1 MRIRIERDPNGVITN
16 TATLS
21 ARVLVNQRIL
31 CPACDRKVFKSW
43 PEGWEDHA
51 ELACAGIGAQTSVGR
66 KAEFKLRFGHL
77 FQ

>member
-1 MRIRIERDPNGVITN
+1 MRISIERDSNGVISN
-16 TATLS
+16 AATLP
-21 ARVLVNQRIL
+21 ARVIVNQRVR

-43 PEGWEDHA
+43 PEGWEAHA